1 MRKLTYTAFVAFWAT
16 IATLLLLRVM
26 VEAELA
32 DAPAKAAESAIGSAV
47 PPTDPIEQSDAT
59 PKYRLDEI
67 SLHDRLEDCWM
78 VIEGQ
83 VHDLSAYVP
92 RHPAADEVLEI
103 WCGRDAT
110 EGMRTKDRGRDHS
123 ARAWRML
130 DRYRIGALA
139 LDDTETAGD

>member
-1 MRKLTYTAFVAFWAT
+1 MRKLIYTAFVAFWAV
-16 IATLLLLRVM
+16 IATLLLLRAM
-26 VEAELA
+26 VEVEPAV
-32 DAPAKAAESAIGSAV
+32 APAKAAASAIGSAI
-47 PPTDPIEQSDAT
+47 PPTDGIEQREVT
-59 PKYRLDEI
+59 PQYGLAEI
-67 SLHDRLEDCWM
+67 ESHDRLEDCWM
-78 VIEGQ
+78 AIEGQ

-130 DRYRIGALA
+130 ERYRIGTLA
-139 LDDTETAGD
+139 LDDAEASGD

>member
-1 MRKLTYTAFVAFWAT
+1 MKKLIYTAFVAFWAA

-26 VEAELA
+26 VEAEPA
-32 DAPAKAAESAIGSAV
+32 DAPAEAAAPVV

-59 PKYRLDEI
+59 PQYRMTEI
-67 SLHDRLEDCWM
+67 QLHDRLEDCWM

-92 RHPAADEVLEI
+92 RHPAADEVLAD

-130 DRYRIGALA
+130 ERYRIGALA
-139 LDDTETAGD
+139 LDDAEASGD